1 MATSY
6 PELLKDKTSIA
17 LIVEPLEKRIE
28 LPYHKPD
35 LPILLADFGFLLSY
49 VEQDSTLKRQER
61 PICLF
66 PSFFLRMK
74 PAFEAFFEEN
84 QITQESQMRLNWTLN

>member
-1 MATSY
+1 MIELTYLMLVGLMATSY
-6 PELLKDKTSIA
+6 PELLTNQASMKLMI
-17 LIVEPLEKRIE
+17 EPLEKRLE

-35 LPILLADFGFLLSY
+35 LPLLLADFGFLLSS
-49 VEQDSTLKRQER
+49 VEKEDTFKNQQ

-66 PSFFLRMK
+66 PSFFLRMM

-84 QITQESQMRLNWTLN
+84 QIT